1 MQSEHFL
8 IDVLYPW
15 KTLNNQAPQRKP
27 QLIDYSNHCAICST
41 AFKYVIWF
49 TKKRKKSQE
58 KKSVWGLF
66 ITSIGAIHPEIFSK
80 RGVLL
85 SSFQISWF
93 QIVEHKIF
101 KIEPRLPPSST
112 VTTLHSHPWAPL
124 DVSGVINMA
133 DFKDSEFLLDDTTSG
148 WSLVQ
153 SKNKYAKQE
162 KRLTLPNIRA
172 YTTRLLITQL
182 SLF

>member
-1 MQSEHFL
+1 MYYIYEKPLTTRHL
-8 IDVLYPW
+8 
-15 KTLNNQAPQRKP
+15 KENLNSLTTPTTALCV
-27 QLIDYSNHCAICST
+27 QLLLNMLFDSQ
-41 AFKYVIWF
+41 
-49 TKKRKKSQE
+49 KKKKKSQE

-101 KIEPRLPPSST
+101 KIELRLSPSST
-112 VTTLHSHPWAPL
+112 LTTFHSHPWAPL

-148 WSLVQ
+148 WSWVQ